1 MIKSGEAAL
10 IMEICQRRN
19 FTSDG
24 ELIMDK
30 KAQRILMR
38 YMDDIKRESLTAGE
52 IVYAKERGAILDD
65 LFISC
70 EQAVSVLSKIF
81 EAVSLADAAE
91 AFLYSLSTRDM
102 EYRYVLA
109 SYVYAA
115 SWLKFDK
122 GRTDGVPQPLS
133 RTFYNWVKYRGGGIW
148 GEIGKPIHYL
158 SDFASAEK
166 RNAAHSDRRIL
177 HEIISCAL
185 SMEDGATGSMLCRK
199 VAESKVLPCNKS
211 EAVGLME
218 TLAVCGILETP
229 ERRGYLDVFTPPLS
243 RDTGDLR
250 QSLSYPLNWWRGE
263 HKVNCENLR
272 RVFGSDIF

>member
-1 MIKSGEAAL
+1 MKSSEAAL
-10 IMEICQRRN
+10 IMEICQRRD

-30 KAQRILMR
+30 KAKRILMR
-38 YMDDIKRESLTAGE
+38 YMDDEKRESLTADE
-52 IVYAKERGAILDD
+52 IAYAKERGAILDD
-65 LFISC
+65 LLISC
-70 EQAVSVLSKIF
+70 EQAVSALSQIF
-81 EAVSLADAAE
+81 EAVSLVDAAE

-115 SWLKFDK
+115 SWLKFDR
-122 GRTDGVPQPLS
+122 GRTDCVPRRLE

-148 GEIGKPIHYL
+148 GAIGKPIHYL
-158 SDFASAEK
+158 SDFASAAK

-199 VAESKVLPCNKS
+199 VAENKILRCNKR
-211 EAVGLME
+211 EVIGLLE
-218 TLAVCGILETP
+218 TLAICGILETP
-229 ERRGYLDVFTPPLS
+229 EHRGYLDVFTPPLS

-250 QSLSYPLNWWRGE
+250 QSLSYPLNWWRGV
-263 HKVNCENLR
+263 HKVNYENLR